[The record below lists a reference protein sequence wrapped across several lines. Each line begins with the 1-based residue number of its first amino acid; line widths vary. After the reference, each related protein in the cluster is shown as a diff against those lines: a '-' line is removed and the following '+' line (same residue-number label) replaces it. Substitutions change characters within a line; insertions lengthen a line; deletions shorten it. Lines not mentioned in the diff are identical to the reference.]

1 MSFNKPCVTGRAA
14 IYNIRR
20 AEDYSVH
27 RPLESDRAGR
37 SVVYARHLTDLKRYL
52 LLSPP
57 ELAGLRRTRHSQTLH
72 IFFTVRQ
79 LDSME
84 DMLLTDITRFPQAVI
99 LKRFHYQLFTT
110 SD

>member
-1 MSFNKPCVTGRAA
+1 MSFNKPCVTGQAA
-14 IYNIRR
+14 TYNISWV
-20 AEDYSVH
+20 ENYFVH

-37 SVVYARHLTDLKRYL
+37 SAVYTRRLTDLKRYL
-52 LLSPP
+52 LLSLP

-84 DMLLTDITRFPQAVI
+84 DMLITDITRLPQAVI
-99 LKRFHYQLFTT
+99 LKRFHYQLFPT